1 MPVQN
6 MPFLPGNHVRLIH
19 NPGRTGIV
27 SPSGCREQS
36 GVIQVQIQF
45 GDGAL
50 SWMRATQ
57 VERLP
62 NTVDARGDF
71 IRGRVAGPD
80 SMRRILMHEKMG
92 GRLSGVL
99 YSMEASDT
107 KFLPYQFKPVLKLIE
122 SPCNSLLIADEVG
135 LGKTIEAGLIWT
147 ELRARTGAQR
157 LLVVCPAKLKLK
169 WLRELARRF
178 GVRAAE
184 ASAKEVVEHLQEYR
198 RNNSHG
204 FALVA
209 SYQALRPPSGWED
222 APPESDPRAGLAHLL
237 NDAAQGEPPLD
248 LLVMDEA
255 HYMRNPETKAFDLG
269 ELATDAAVHRVFLS
283 ATPLHTSNLNLYSLL
298 RLLDPDTFNNEQAFS
313 GIIEANAPLVK
324 LRDTLV
330 SPASKVE
337 DALSLID
344 EALLNPYVR
353 ESQMLGALRAS
364 LQEPGV
370 LSSPSR
376 RAACAYQAERINLL
390 GHAFSRTRK
399 RDVTRPEDRVHRNVA
414 ARKVVMTPAE
424 SKVYQEVTEMAL
436 DFAAANNLP
445 SGFLAVTPQRLV
457 SSSIVAALIHW
468 TKPPGARLTDSN
480 DDDRENRPFVQFLHQ
495 RLHGRFDLA
504 GLRKAD
510 TKFHLLLEE
519 LGDYWREHPGQKVI
533 IFSTF
538 RPTVDYLAERLAEH
552 SIDVI
557 TLKGGAMVSPQEV
570 IDEFASAD
578 GADVLISTEVGGEG
592 LDMQFASTII
602 NYDLPWNPMVV
613 EQRIGRI
620 DRIGQQQRQILILN
634 LLQAGTIDERIYDRL
649 YDRLDLFR
657 NSIGDLESVVGPVL
671 DKMQRALVTHR
682 LTEQRQNEII
692 REAEVA
698 IAAEQQ
704 AKERLEESAGL
715 FVAYG
720 DYLLEQIK
728 AKHDQEQWI
737 NAEEI
742 EYYVQDFVANQ
753 LPRTRLTGIDAQE
766 RIYEI
771 QLDVETYAEFDQ
783 FLGVR
788 NFRGQT
794 QICSAAPRKIRFDHR
809 LYAKGS
815 ANIELVSQAH
825 PLVRFIAEL
834 TRQRRLTPCVPVA
847 ITLSRTAAKLT
858 LKPGVYLFNAQRW
871 DVGGLRQI
879 ERLRHDGR
887 GIAETELID
896 EAQAE
901 QLIEAAAR
909 FGERWPDWAEAVD
922 PATAAAGFDQVDD
935 EASNAFIAYE
945 TACMG
950 ENADRARVQ
959 LTSIDRF
966 EERRSAKHRE
976 LIDRYAMHGPRNLK
990 AAEEGK
996 LAKLKERCALQR
1008 RNIAEKSQVTAEY
1021 SRLFFGLINLN

>member
-557 TLKGGAMVSPQEV
+557 TLKGGAMVSSQEV

-671 DKMQRALVTHR
+671 RGIPVGQMSPFTAGVFLFAALSLVTLLPALSR
-682 LTEQRQNEII
+682 RAVLRRAGKIAALLGGSFCAITALAYATGTPLFYSGGVVPMAFLTAIAFVALNLAQLLASRVDENVHDFFFGDGTQPATPKPFAREQTLII
-692 REAEVA
+692 GLTTAVFAIVA
-698 IAAEQQ
+698 LAASFYLRTQQTSLKNRIAAELTAIATLKVNQIT
-704 AKERLEESAGL
+704 AWRDERLWNVRWLMRPQAQCTKRINRL
-715 FVAYG
+715 FCRA
-720 DYLLEQIK
+720 L
-728 AKHDQEQWI
+728 
-737 NAEEI
+737 
-742 EYYVQDFVANQ
+742 
-753 LPRTRLTGIDAQE
+753 IDKCE
-766 RIYEI
+766 
-771 QLDVETYAEFDQ
+771 L
-783 FLGVR
+783 
-788 NFRGQT
+788 FRGNY
-794 QICSAAPRKIRFDHR
+794 SHRGNDSPAASPPT
-809 LYAKGS
+809 G
-815 ANIELVSQAH
+815 NV
-825 PLVRFIAEL
+825 
-834 TRQRRLTPCVPVA
+834 VA
-847 ITLSRTAAKLT
+847 R
-858 LKPGVYLFNAQRW
+858 
-871 DVGGLRQI
+871 
-879 ERLRHDGR
+879 
-887 GIAETELID
+887 
-896 EAQAE
+896 
-901 QLIEAAAR
+901 
-909 FGERWPDWAEAVD
+909 
-922 PATAAAGFDQVDD
+922 
-935 EASNAFIAYE
+935 
-945 TACMG
+945 
-950 ENADRARVQ
+950 
-959 LTSIDRF
+959 
-966 EERRSAKHRE
+966 
-976 LIDRYAMHGPRNLK
+976 
-990 AAEEGK
+990 
-996 LAKLKERCALQR
+996 
-1008 RNIAEKSQVTAEY
+1008 
-1021 SRLFFGLINLN
+1021 